1 MVARVIDQPSSLPGD
16 SAQIIDTQHLFRM
29 TLGELSL
36 QREVLALFDRQG
48 AMMMRRLPSADARTK
63 AELAHALKGSARG
76 VGAWRVADA
85 ATLVEIAG
93 DAIALKELND
103 VVAEARAEIALVLK
117 EASPF

>member
-1 MVARVIDQPSSLPGD
+1 MQSETDVAAIDRAHLKAMTMGD
-16 SAQIIDTQHLFRM
+16 E
-29 TLGELSL
+29 TLA
-36 QREVLALFDRQG
+36 REVLALFDRQG
-48 AMMMRRLPSADARTK
+48 AMMMKRLPGASAKAK
-63 AELAHALKGSARG
+63 AEMAHALKGSARG
-76 VGAWRVADA
+76 IGAWRVADA

>member
-1 MVARVIDQPSSLPGD
+1 MQTEAHIGAIDRSHLKSMTMGDESL
-16 SAQIIDTQHLFRM
+16 A
-29 TLGELSL
+29 
-36 QREVLALFDRQG
+36 REVLSLFDRQG
-48 AMMMRRLPSADARTK
+48 AIMMKRLPGADAKAK
-63 AELAHALKGSARG
+63 AEMAHALRGSARG

-85 ATLVEIAG
+85 ATLVELAG